1 VKAVR
6 RIALA
11 ASALAFASG
20 GAVAGM
26 DPLPPPGYQPD
37 ISSEEAGLWM
47 QVDKMEAA
55 IKVAPNL
62 VKNAALNAYVRDVV
76 CKLAGDYCGSIRIY
90 IVEDP
95 EFNAFAMPN
104 GALVVYTG
112 LLLRTEN
119 EAQLAF
125 VLGHEITHFLHRH
138 TLQHLQMMVNT
149 AGFLAVFGMVTAG
162 AGAGG
167 LGLLANTIGVGAIFA
182 NSRDEERDAD
192 ANGFQ
197 LGVRNGYDPS
207 QAPAIWRFMVAE
219 DGVHEH
225 KSGNMFLADHPASK
239 ERLDTLEK
247 AAGAA
252 VPSVPVITNVDAYR
266 KATMSFLGRWI
277 ADELARG
284 EPKESVVLFTRLT
297 VSQSSIAL
305 YQYGLGE
312 AYRHRNAKDDAPLA
326 LAAYRAALACSDPPA
341 EAWRGI
347 GLVAMKD
354 GERVQAKDA
363 FSQYRATAPDA
374 DDKAMID
381 FYLTQL

>member
-1 VKAVR
+1 MR

-11 ASALAFASG
+11 VGVLLLASIGAFAG
-20 GAVAGM
+20 TDA
-26 DPLPPPGYQPD
+26 PPPPGYHPD
-37 ISSEEAGLWM
+37 MSTEEAGLWM

-55 IKVAPNL
+55 IKLAPNL
-62 VKNAALNAYVRDVV
+62 VKDPALNAYVQGVV
-76 CKLAGDYCGSIRIY
+76 CKLAGDYCANIRVY

-138 TLQHLQMMVNT
+138 TLEHLKMTVNT
-149 AGFLAVFGMVTAG
+149 AGAFAVFGVMTAG
-162 AGAGG
+162 ATD
-167 LGLLANTIGVGAIFA
+167 LLIPVGVGAIFA

-192 ANGFQ
+192 AYGFQ
-197 LGVRNGYDPS
+197 LAIRNGYDPS
-207 QAPAIWRFMVAE
+207 QAPLLWRFMVAE
-219 DGVHEH
+219 DGVREH

-239 ERLDTLEK
+239 ERLDTMQK
-247 AAGAA
+247 AADAA
-252 VPSVPVITNVDAYR
+252 EPSKEAVTNVDSYR
-266 KATMSFLGRWI
+266 KATQPFLDRWI
-277 ADELARG
+277 TDELARG
-284 EPKESVVLFTRLT
+284 EAKESVVLFSRLT
-297 VSQSSIAL
+297 AIQPTVAA

-326 LAAYRAALACSDPPA
+326 LAAYRAAIACSDPPP

-347 GLVAMKD
+347 GLVAMKS
-354 GERVQAKDA
+354 GERSEAKDA
-363 FSQYRATAPDA
+363 LAQYRAKAPDA